1 MSEFYFH
8 RVSRV
13 PLIASGLENILL
25 SLILLFRSLLKDNR
39 LDDASPSC
47 ALEVPRGLRYC
58 NTQSYS
64 EGKVNKA

>member
-25 SLILLFRSLLKDNR
+25 SLILLLQSFKKITGWTALLLPVPWKSLEG
-39 LDDASPSC
+39 LDI
-47 ALEVPRGLRYC
+47 VILRV
-58 NTQSYS
+58 TQR
-64 EGKVNKA
+64 KVNKA